1 MMTKGEAISE
11 SLNLAERSEIV
22 MLGSNGVNGYPYI
35 KGMIK
40 RENEGLRT
48 VWLSTNTS
56 SMRVAQIAKN
66 PKTCLYF
73 VDFDR
78 WEGLMLVGTTEVL
91 QDPESKKRL
100 WEDGDHRY
108 YPKGVNDPDYTVLR
122 FTSEWGNYYHKLSN
136 LAFTIEEVEGRDSS
150 I

>member
-1 MMTKGEAISE
+1 MMKGEAIRE

-22 MLGSNGVNGYPYI
+22 LLGSNGVDGYPYI

-40 RENEGLRT
+40 RENEGIRT

-56 SMRVAQIAKN
+56 SMRVPQIAKN

-78 WEGLMLVGTTEVL
+78 WEGLMLVGTMEVL
-91 QDPESKKRL
+91 QDSESKRRL
-100 WEDGDHRY
+100 WSEGDEKY
-108 YPKGVNDPDYTVLR
+108 YAEGVTDPDYTVLR

-136 LAFTIEEVEGRDSS
+136 VTFTIDEVGGQEDEH
-150 I
+150 

>member
-1 MMTKGEAISE
+1 MTKKEAITE
-11 SLNLAERSEIV
+11 SLKLAERSEIV
-22 MLGSNGVNGYPYI
+22 MLGSNGINGYPYI

-40 RENEGLRT
+40 RENEGIRT

-56 SMRVAQIAKN
+56 SMRVPQIANN

-78 WEGLMLVGTTEVL
+78 WEGLMLVGTAEVL
-91 QDPESKKRL
+91 QDLESKQRL
-100 WEDGDHRY
+100 WEQGDNRY
-108 YPKGVNDPDYTVLR
+108 YPKGVTDPEYTVLR

-136 LAFTIEEVEGRDSS
+136 VTFSIDEVEGKDDGF
-150 I
+150 